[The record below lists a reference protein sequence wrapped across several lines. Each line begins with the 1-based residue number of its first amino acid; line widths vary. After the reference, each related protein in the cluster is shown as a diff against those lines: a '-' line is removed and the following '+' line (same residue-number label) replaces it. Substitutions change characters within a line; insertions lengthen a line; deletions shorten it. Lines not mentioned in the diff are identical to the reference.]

1 MLEFVAFCCGAMIMI
16 LEMVGARVMAP
27 YLGSSVIIWT
37 SIIGVMLAFMS
48 LGYWLGGRL
57 ADRRPEPVLLCRI
70 LLAAG
75 VSVLVMALLQQPMLE
90 LISGIKVGLHLA
102 AVGAAIVLF
111 ALPSTLLGMSSPFLI
126 RLKFHLF
133 DIKPENS
140 GAIVGRFFALSTL
153 GSILGTFMGGFV
165 LISLVGSSEILF
177 GLAASIFILPVL
189 IWSRSVKFAAAGLGA
204 CLVTAFVNFGAIYAS
219 QAESGQIDIDTAYGH
234 LRIRPAKDAYGNRLK
249 GLSTDP
255 GFWQSAM
262 YTDAPFNLALPYTKF
277 YDLAFLFAPDAQKI
291 LMLGGGAYSVPKH
304 LLSLSSEGKYPVDQ
318 WPGSGLRLQELD
330 LDVVEIDPG
339 MTKAARKYFA
349 LPEDPQLR
357 VIHQDARYFLNS
369 NKNKKYDLIFGDT
382 FSSCYSIPFQMST
395 LETVRLIYDQLEP
408 NGIAVVNTIGSI
420 KGDKSKL
427 SKAIAATYAEVFPRV
442 ELFATTSPHDPNVL
456 QNVMIM
462 AFKDPDMQ
470 MPPMPNLRLLQVFSG
485 SRIQNPELD
494 NAPILRDN
502 FAPVE
507 RLVLPLLAN
516 Q

>member
-1 MLEFVAFCCGAMIMI
+1 MI
-16 LEMVGARVMAP
+16 LEMVGARVLAP
-27 YLGSSVIIWT
+27 YLGSSIIVWT

-57 ADRRPEPVLLCRI
+57 ADRRPEPALLCRI
-70 LLAAG
+70 LLGAG
-75 VSVLVMALLQQPMLE
+75 ASVLFMAILQQPMLE
-90 LISGIKVGLHLA
+90 FIGGVKIGLHLA

-126 RLKFHLF
+126 RLKFQLF

-189 IWSRSVKFAAAGLGA
+189 IWSRSIKFAAAGLGA
-204 CLVTAFVNFGAIYAS
+204 CLVTAFVNFSAIYAA
-219 QAESGQIDIDTAYGH
+219 QERTGNLDIDTAYGH
-234 LRIRPAKDAYGNRLK
+234 LRIRPAKDAYGNKLK

-277 YDLAFLFAPDAQKI
+277 YDLAFLFAPEAQKI

-304 LLSLSSEGKYPVDQ
+304 LLSLSSNNKYPADH
-318 WPGSGLRLQELD
+318 WPGSGFRLQELK

-339 MTKAARKYFA
+339 MTMAARKYFS
-349 LPEDPQLR
+349 LPDDPQLN

-369 NKNKKYDLIFGDT
+369 NKSKKYDLIFGDT

-395 LETVRLIYDQLEP
+395 LETVRLIYDQLESD
-408 NGIAVVNTIGSI
+408 GICVVNTIGSI
-420 KGDKSKL
+420 EGDKSKL
-427 SKAIAATYAEVFPRV
+427 SKSIAATYSKVFPKV
-442 ELFATTSPHDPNVL
+442 ELFATVSP
-456 QNVMIM
+456 
-462 AFKDPDMQ
+462 KDPDAMQ
-470 MPPMPNLRLLQVFSG
+470 NIMIMGFKNPDMEMPPMPNLRLLQVFASA
-485 SRIQNPELD
+485 RIQNPKLD
-494 NAPILRDN
+494 KAPILRDN